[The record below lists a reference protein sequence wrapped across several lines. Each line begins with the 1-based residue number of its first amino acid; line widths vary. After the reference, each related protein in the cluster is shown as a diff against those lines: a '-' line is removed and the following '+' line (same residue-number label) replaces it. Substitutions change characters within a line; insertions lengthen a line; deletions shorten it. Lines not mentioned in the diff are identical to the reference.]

1 MQTFPRV
8 PSSMS
13 ATRFP
18 QVRCCFF
25 AVLAWAVKILSTFT
39 VCSCLLLQLRDDV
52 GCIKDIFVYRASP
65 PGGSCRPHPYRR
77 RPTLSNVSNQSMQPN
92 YNLRYQDSYS
102 PEYPPLHRVTM
113 NHCCSDSWLFFLN
126 VYFCIDGLC
135 VFLFFLVFLTALVIV
150 TCWIYCIALG
160 CSFSGF
166 MTQSGPM
173 PSGVFPQDPL
183 AHLYEQQENL
193 DAGALAGFG
202 QQVVL
207 CQLFQ
212 SWLEDIC
219 SVSKLNARLPVVT

>member
-135 VFLFFLVFLTALVIV
+135 VFF
-150 TCWIYCIALG
+150 
-160 CSFSGF
+160 
-166 MTQSGPM
+166 
-173 PSGVFPQDPL
+173 VFPCLPYCSSHCDL
-183 AHLYEQQENL
+183 LNLLYS
-193 DAGALAGFG
+193 A
-202 QQVVL
+202 
-207 CQLFQ
+207 
-212 SWLEDIC
+212 WLLI
-219 SVSKLNARLPVVT
+219 